1 MPLTNGEQISQMLL
15 NQIVKQCIEIHEKK
29 RDLNVYFNWGIQYN
43 ETWSGNGRMVG
54 SLFECSDSLLKYLYI
69 YKLI

>member
-1 MPLTNGEQISQMLL
+1 MSLTNGEQISQMLL

-29 RDLNVYFNWGIQYN
+29 RDLNVYFNYN

-69 YKLI
+69 Y